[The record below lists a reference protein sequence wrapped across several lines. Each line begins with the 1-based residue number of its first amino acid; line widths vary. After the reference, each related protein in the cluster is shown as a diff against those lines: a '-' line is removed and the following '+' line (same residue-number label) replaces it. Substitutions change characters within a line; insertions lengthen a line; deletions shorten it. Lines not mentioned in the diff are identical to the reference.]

1 VKPFLQEVNCTVLSA
16 NIKADQTIAP
26 QISVYYLPYKIFNV
40 NSEKVGVVGYTSME
54 TPALS
59 QPGKILYY
67 IQARFTHNVANHS
80 LEHI

>member
-1 VKPFLQEVNCTVLSA
+1 MDGLVKPFLEKVNCTVLSA

-26 QISVYYLPYKIFNV
+26 KISGHYLPYKIFNV

-59 QPGKILYY
+59 LPGKILYY
-67 IQARFTHNVANHS
+67 TQLYPGQVYT
-80 LEHI
+80 